1 MRGHVLGMLRSR
13 GNPSIFVSGRQGSP
27 RQRRVI
33 VTVDEIVQRTGMV
46 RFVKAITDL
55 APLLRG

>member
-13 GNPSIFVSGRQGSP
+13 GNPGVFVCGSKSAL

-33 VTVDEIVQRTGMV
+33 VAMDEIVQRTGMV
-46 RFVKAITDL
+46 RL
-55 APLLRG
+55 